1 MIEIIKHSA
10 DDEDYFGMA
19 RMVRTRVFIEEQEVS
34 FAEEFDHEDSSH
46 HYLLVEY
53 GAPKA
58 TGRWRITDKGIKL
71 ERFAVLAGD
80 RNRGLGA
87 MVLHAILEDL
97 KSRSEEIYLHA
108 QITAVNF
115 YLRHGFEKVG
125 DRFVEAD
132 IVHYKM
138 RLLRASRS
146 L

>member
-1 MIEIIKHSA
+1 
-10 DDEDYFGMA
+10 MA

-71 ERFAVLAGD
+71 ERFAVLASD

-87 MVLHAILEDL
+87 MVLYAILNDL
-97 KSRSEEIYLHA
+97 KGRPEEIYLHA

-125 DRFVEAD
+125 NRFVEAD

-138 RLLRASRS
+138 RLVRV
-146 L
+146 